1 MYAANV
7 MANSKLVIPF
17 ICALIMAQF
26 ASKADAQTDPNVQR
40 GVQCLQLRRYRDS
53 VYYLKPYCERNPQD
67 NQAAYYLALAQ
78 EHLGSN
84 TLAGDLY
91 KKIVLANPNGPFAM
105 ASINSLK
112 RLDPQWLASNLTAYQ
127 IKDGKKTTVPLV
139 PGLSAKTPVKPLASS
154 STSSTGGNSGDKLP
168 REARIRF
175 EQGTRGVKVNVLV
188 NNRPVEMIFDTGA
201 PGICISR
208 DQLSALGIRPPEGP
222 YKGMTGGSANSTSVK
237 YWTMQ
242 ANVTVGAIERK
253 NIELVVLESNSDL
266 PLLGQTFFKDFDY
279 TVDQSAGILDFT
291 LKKGGGEVNR
301 AAYQVP
307 FDFKDGGNR
316 ILVRLEVNDQPITTI
331 FDTGNTASALSFSG
345 RNQLKELGITVPDD
359 ARTAKHTGITGAG
372 NCKLF
377 NVRKIKL
384 GPIERFD
391 MEVSVNDQESGAEAP
406 ILGQPFWTDW
416 QYSINMQRKV
426 IEFVRRK

>member
-1 MYAANV
+1 MSLKIKRFWV
-7 MANSKLVIPF
+7 SW
-17 ICALIMAQF
+17 ALLTILSAPSAVAQ
-26 ASKADAQTDPNVQR
+26 SDPNVQR
-40 GVQCLQLRRYRDS
+40 GIQCIQLQRYRDS
-53 VYYLKPYCERNPQD
+53 VYYLSPYCQRNPQD
-67 NQAAYYLALAQ
+67 NQASYYLALAQ
-78 EHLGSN
+78 ERLGSN
-84 TLAGDLY
+84 TIASDLY
-91 KKIVLANPNGPFAM
+91 KKIILANPNGPFAM

-112 RLDPQWLASNLTAYQ
+112 RLDPQWLATNLTAYQ
-127 IKDGKKTTVPLV
+127 VKDGKKTTVPLV
-139 PGLSAKTPVKPLASS
+139 PGLSAKPQPRPTASS
-154 STSSTGGNSGDKLP
+154 TTGNTGNNPASTSSDKLP
-168 REARIRF
+168 REARVRF
-175 EQGTRGVKVNVLV
+175 EQGTRGVKVNVLI
-188 NNRPVEMIFDTGA
+188 NNRPIEMIFDTGA
-201 PGICISR
+201 PGICISK

-222 YKGMTGGSANSTSVK
+222 YKGLTGGSANSSSIK
-237 YWTMQ
+237 YWSML

-253 NIELVVLESNSDL
+253 NIELIVLETNPDM

-279 TVDQSAGILDFT
+279 TVDQSAGVLDFT

-345 RNQLKELGITVPDD
+345 KAQLKELGITVPDD
-359 ARTAKHTGITGAG
+359 ARTAKHSGISGTG

-384 GPIERFD
+384 GPIEKFD

-406 ILGQPFWTDW
+406 ILGQPFWADW